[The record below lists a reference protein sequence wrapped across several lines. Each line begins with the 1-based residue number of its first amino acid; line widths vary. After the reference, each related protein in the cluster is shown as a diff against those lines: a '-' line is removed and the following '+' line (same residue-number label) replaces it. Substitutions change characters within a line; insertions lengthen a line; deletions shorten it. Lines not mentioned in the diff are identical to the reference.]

1 MADFDS
7 RHQVFI
13 AISRRIDSRNKLLI
27 GFWQYFDIAIVQ
39 EDVTGERAVHNE
51 HHKALCQASSITELT
66 GVTRSKVLSWV
77 MHDRYGL
84 YDWVAYEAK
93 SEGVNVQEWFAERG
107 VANEFEDLVR
117 YSMGDTTVD
126 IDEVREE
133 IGLCVADEFL
143 RLYQEQSHRK
153 GAYDA
158 D

>member
-7 RHQVFI
+7 RCQVFM
-13 AISRRIDSRNKLLI
+13 AMSRRIDSHKLLVD
-27 GFWQYFDIAIVQ
+27 FWRYFGIAIVQ
-39 EDVTGERAVHNE
+39 DDVTGERAVHNE

-66 GVTRSKVLSWV
+66 GVTKDEVFVWAMRNPC
-77 MHDRYGL
+77 GL

-93 SEGVNVQEWFAERG
+93 SEGVNIQGWFAERG

-117 YSMGDTTVD
+117 YGMGDPNVD
-126 IDEVREE
+126 IHEAREE

-143 RLYQEQSHRK
+143 RLYQELSHRK
-153 GAYDA
+153 GAYYA